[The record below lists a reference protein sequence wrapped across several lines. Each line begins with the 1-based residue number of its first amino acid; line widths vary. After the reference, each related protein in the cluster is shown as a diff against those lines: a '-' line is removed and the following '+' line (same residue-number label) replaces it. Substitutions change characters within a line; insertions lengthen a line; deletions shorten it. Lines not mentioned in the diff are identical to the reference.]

1 MSSANGLRLNC
12 VNGGEINCRRV
23 QSSSDWR
30 VISFFCPMQCY
41 IWHVRYVLRTDWD
54 MAVELQWWHSSCWHF
69 LAHGNH
75 FLPTVT
81 LFGFPPRGK
90 RSAVDNLLFCASS
103 FLSIYGSFLLF
114 LFLFFSVPVL
124 LSQSCLLC
132 FFLSLSLSLLRSTS
146 PSPSPLL
153 SRSVLPIVSPVLR
166 TGPHGIVLLQS

>member
-1 MSSANGLRLNC
+1 MVEKSTAEESNPA
-12 VNGGEINCRRV
+12 
-23 QSSSDWR
+23 
-30 VISFFCPMQCY
+30 VIGVLFLFFCPMQCY
-41 IWHVRYVLRTDWD
+41 IWHVRYVLRTVWD

-90 RSAVDNLLFCASS
+90 RSAVDSLLFCASS

-132 FFLSLSLSLLRSTS
+132 FFLSLSLYSGVL
-146 PSPSPLL
+146 PPPPLL
-153 SRSVLPIVSPVLR
+153 SPYS
-166 TGPHGIVLLQS
+166 QSFRPYCKLALMASSCSSLSRL